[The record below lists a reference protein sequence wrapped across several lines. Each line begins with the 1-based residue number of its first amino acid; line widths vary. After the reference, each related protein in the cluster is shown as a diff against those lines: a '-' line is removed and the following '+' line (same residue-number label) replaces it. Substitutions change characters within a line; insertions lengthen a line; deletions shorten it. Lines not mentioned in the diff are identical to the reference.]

1 MKQTKKFIIVILI
14 LTYTLGIV
22 PRQSGVVYAEEATD
36 PTPAPETSTQEST
49 DPTPAPEPSS
59 DPTPAPDQNLT
70 QESTEPSPTP
80 TPDPC
85 EADCTTTA
93 PADVEQTN
101 GLDATNQVE
110 TTADTGNNTVAT
122 PTPSPTPAEATD
134 SAALKTDGEEPENNT
149 QNSGKNNEN
158 NNSEASSSAT
168 IDTGDAIAEAD
179 VVTMANTNTA
189 NSQTDFD
196 VQNIYGDEVGDIIL
210 VDPATAPDL
219 NVLLLDQQNTATVTN
234 YIMVYANSGW
244 NLVAGGLGDI
254 QTGAAYATVNVFNFI
269 NANLANSH
277 LSFVIINIFGNLTGN
292 IVLPEPDELTLLLN
306 GTASSNITQTNNAE
320 IYNSVSTTAT
330 TGSNSVGGE
339 GQIQT
344 GDAYATTNVVNYANS
359 NMVGSSFYHL
369 IINNFGYWDGQ
380 FIGWGGLAPED
391 PHYGQMVFDAG
402 SLTGL
407 TSLLAGGQLT
417 QQNDASIENVI
428 TATANTGNNQVQ
440 EDGSIKT
447 GNAFS
452 TVNLL
457 NFINTNWSNVR
468 GFFGMINIFG
478 RFTGNIGGAD
488 HFIVEKSEPV
498 IENSSNSDQEETK
511 APGGLLTG
519 TIQSNVGTHV
529 NPGDTV
535 TFFIDVHNPGTG
547 PVYDSEV
554 FFNLV
559 NSDGEVGA
567 IENFKIGKLDQGKTA
582 KISFGLVLSE
592 KAPAGYYWG
601 IFEATGNIGP
611 DSSPVSTQ
619 GETSFRIGGL
629 YSLLPDNLAPQI
641 QGVVDIQSPA
651 QQQGGIY
658 FAENWWSLFLLMVLS
673 GYIYGLHVMYRKL
686 EETNLKRQTTLGK

>member
-22 PRQSGVVYAEEATD
+22 PRQSGVVYAQEADSTS
-36 PTPAPETSTQEST
+36 APEETSTQAST
-49 DPTPAPEPSS
+49 DPTPAPESSS
-59 DPTPAPDQNLT
+59 DPTPVPDQNLA

-93 PADVEQTN
+93 PGDVEQTN
-101 GLDATNQVE
+101 DLDATNQVE

-122 PTPSPTPAEATD
+122 PTPSPTLAESTD
-134 SAALKTDGEEPENNT
+134 SAVLKTDAEEPENNT
-149 QNSGKNNEN
+149 QNSSEETK

-219 NVLLLDQQNTATVTN
+219 SIFLLDQQNTATVTN

-269 NANLANSH
+269 NANLANSQ
-277 LSFVIINIFGNLTGN
+277 LSFAIINIFGNLTGN
-292 IVLPEPDELTLLLN
+292 IVLPEPDALALLLN
-306 GTASSNITQTNNAE
+306 GSASSNISQTNNAE
-320 IYNSVSTTAT
+320 ISNSVSTTAT
-330 TGSNSVGGE
+330 TGSNSVGGD

-359 NMVGSSFYHL
+359 NMIGSSFYHL

-488 HFIVEKSEPV
+488 HFVKETAEPV
-498 IENSSNSDQEETK
+498 IELSSSQEQEETK
-511 APGGLLTG
+511 SPGGLLTG
-519 TIQSNVGTHV
+519 IIRSNVGTHV

-535 TFFIDVHNPGTG
+535 MFFIDVQNPGTG
-547 PVYDSEV
+547 PVYDGKV
-554 FFNLV
+554 TFNLITPSG
-559 NSDGEVGA
+559 NVGV
-567 IENFKIGKLDQGKTA
+567 IKNFDIGKLDPGKKA
-582 KISFGLVLSE
+582 KISFGLVLSDQ
-592 KAPAGYYWG
+592 APSGYYYG
-601 IFEATGNIGP
+601 AFEATGNVGP
-611 DSSPVSTQ
+611 DGAEISTY
-619 GETSFRIGGL
+619 GETSIKVGGF
-629 YSLLPDNLAPQI
+629 YSFGLNDFAPQI